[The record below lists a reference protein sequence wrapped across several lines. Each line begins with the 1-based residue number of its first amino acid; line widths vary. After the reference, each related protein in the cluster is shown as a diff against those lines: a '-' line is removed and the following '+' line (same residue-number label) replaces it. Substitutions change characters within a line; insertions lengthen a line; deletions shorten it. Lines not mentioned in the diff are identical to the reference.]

1 MRGCRGHFRPAGR
14 ALPSPPCHLP
24 GLEGLTLRAEPGS
37 PLISINSAVA
47 LFPASRVG
55 ALARVGVSV
64 LSDWISPGMLFKL
77 TCDWDSLTIFL
88 VIFLIKNE

>member
-1 MRGCRGHFRPAGR
+1 MRGRRGHFRPAGR
-14 ALPSPPCHLP
+14 PLPGPPCQPP

-37 PLISINSAVA
+37 PLISINLAVA
-47 LFPASRVG
+47 LFSASRAG

-64 LSDWISPGMLFKL
+64 LSDWTSPGMIFKL

-88 VIFLIKNE
+88 VIFLIKNG